1 MLSQHN
7 NHRQTNTDP
16 DESMLNEPE
25 ESYTANSSTKST
37 GFVFESDDDRLIKDA
52 NRPDLEKLQ
61 LFTQML
67 RRNAI
72 FDRLQKK

>member
-1 MLSQHN
+1 MSSQKN
-7 NHRQTNTDP
+7 NHRQTHAEAE
-16 DESMLNEPE
+16 ESMPNEPE
-25 ESYTANSSTKST
+25 ASYTANRSINPT
-37 GFVFESDDDRLIKDA
+37 GFFFESEDDRLIKDA